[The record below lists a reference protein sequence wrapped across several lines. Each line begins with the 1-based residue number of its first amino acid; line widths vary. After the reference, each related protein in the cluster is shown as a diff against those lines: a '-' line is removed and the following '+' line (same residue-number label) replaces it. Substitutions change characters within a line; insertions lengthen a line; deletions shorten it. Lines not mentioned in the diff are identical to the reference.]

1 MALEAFFLLLIYI
14 SKEKNNSVNHVC
26 LKKIWFHF
34 KTLESV
40 LTQVIVVEAV
50 LLLCSTIV
58 VNMEKGQL

>member
-1 MALEAFFLLLIYI
+1 MF
-14 SKEKNNSVNHVC
+14 KKN
-26 LKKIWFHF
+26 WFHF
-34 KTLESV
+34 KTLESI